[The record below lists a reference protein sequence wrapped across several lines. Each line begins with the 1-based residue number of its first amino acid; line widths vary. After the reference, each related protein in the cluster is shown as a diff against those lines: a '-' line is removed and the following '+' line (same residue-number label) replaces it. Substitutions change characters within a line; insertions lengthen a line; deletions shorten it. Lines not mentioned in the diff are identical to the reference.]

1 MKKTARCDPA
11 QPELSIGIIF
21 RDNIRSLERCLQSL
35 EPLRKALPCQ
45 LVMADTG
52 SMDGSRAVAEKYADI
67 LFDFPWIDD
76 FSAARNAVMD
86 RCTGCWYLGVDSD
99 EYLDPDITELSI
111 FLRSSVSQRE
121 EAKVAS
127 VIIRNYST
135 YEMDGPYSDFYA
147 VRLVRISAGFR
158 YDGKI
163 HERLVCGDAPLIFLT
178 QTVFHHDGYVGLN
191 TEAGKEKRERNLAAL
206 REELKQD
213 GNLMTRLQLIES
225 GITEPDIGEQL
236 RAAVACVRNKEALWD
251 CFGAPIL
258 RYAVKLGDQ
267 MHLPELDEWIQMAE
281 EWFPD
286 SYFTRIDVNYIALMS
301 YHTRE
306 DYKACVHV
314 GERCLE
320 AYADYRAG
328 RGSLTEQM
336 NSTLAYPSP
345 QAEQNVRVVT
355 ANAYLQE
362 NRPEQGLRLLEGLDF
377 SILTPGQLEDLL
389 KLLRLTYSV
398 SDLDTAPLVR
408 RAWDAIS
415 VPEDKGRNVEE
426 RRAAFIQEASKAFR
440 LEVREEETRRTG
452 FMRYSSGVFV
462 PLTGL
467 CELGTA
473 AAILETE
480 DPEEI
485 ARLLDTVKVWRQLP
499 VMALSHALSLGVS
512 FPPMGKEL
520 KLEEMDGLAKRL
532 SEDEETLLA
541 LIQNAGIPDGLPAL
555 CWTRSMVFAAMR
567 IHAWMGGA
575 ADLSLVRAFAEV
587 ERAFLPVCYSQ
598 EALLPENLFLLPR
611 THRLGW
617 YCDKAF
623 ASLDRGD
630 EAGYIRYLHG
640 GLDTYEGM
648 REMIES
654 LLADFQRRRKAT
666 ASPELLALAEQVRT
680 VLAAY
685 DSKDPA
691 VEALKASEAYQK
703 VAYLLEEGT

>member
-1 MKKTARCDPA
+1 MKKTDKKKQP

-21 RDNIRSLERCLQSL
+21 RDNIRSLERCLQAL
-35 EPLRKALPCQ
+35 EPLRRAIPCQ

-52 SMDGSRAVAEKYADI
+52 SVDGSRAVAEKYADV
-67 LFDFPWIDD
+67 LFDFPWVDD

-86 RCTGCWYLGVDSD
+86 RCTGRWYLGVDSD
-99 EYLDPDITELSI
+99 EYLDPDIAELSM
-111 FLRSSVSQRE
+111 FLRSGVSQRE

-127 VIIRNYST
+127 VVIRNYST
-135 YEMDGPYSDFYA
+135 YEMDGPCSDFYA
-147 VRLVRISAGFR
+147 ARLARLSTGFR
-158 YDGKI
+158 YDGRI
-163 HERLVCGDAPLIFLT
+163 HERLDCGDAALIFLT

-206 REELKQD
+206 REKLKRD
-213 GNLMTRLQLIES
+213 GDLLTRLQLIES
-225 GITEPDIGEQL
+225 GTTEPDIQEQL
-236 RAAVACVRNKEALWD
+236 RAAVACVRNKENMWET
-251 CFGAPIL
+251 FGPPIL
-258 RYAVKLGDQ
+258 RYAVKLGES
-267 MHLPELDEWIQMAE
+267 MHLPELDEWIRMAE

-286 SYFTRIDVNYIALMS
+286 SYFTRIDVNYIALMA
-301 YHTRE
+301 YHARE
-306 DYKACVHV
+306 DYKACIHA

-328 RGSLTEQM
+328 RGNLTEQM
-336 NSTLAYPSP
+336 NSTLAYPSL
-345 QAEQNVRVVT
+345 QAEQNTRVVT
-355 ANAYLQE
+355 ANAWLQE
-362 NRPEQGLRLLEGLDF
+362 NQPEQGLRLLESLEL
-377 SILTPGQLEDLL
+377 SILTPEQMEDLL

-398 SDLDTAPLVR
+398 SGLDTAPLVR
-408 RAWDAIS
+408 RAWETVSAPKDI
-415 VPEDKGRNVEE
+415 GRNVEE

-440 LEVREEETRRTG
+440 LEVREEEARRTG
-452 FMRYSSGVFV
+452 FKRYSSGVFA

-499 VMALSHALSLGVS
+499 VMALSHALRLGVS
-512 FPPMGKEL
+512 FPPPGKEL

-541 LIQNAGIPDGLPAL
+541 LIQYADRPDGLPAL

-567 IHAWMGGA
+567 IHSWRGGPE
-575 ADLSLVRAFAEV
+575 DLLLARAFAEV
-587 ERAFLPVCYSQ
+587 ERVFLPVCYSQ
-598 EALLPENLFLLPR
+598 EALRPENLFLLPR

-623 ASLDRGD
+623 ASLDSGD
-630 EAGYIRYLHG
+630 ETGYIRYLHG

-654 LLADFQRRRKAT
+654 LLADFQRRRRAE

-685 DSKDPA
+685 DPEDPA
-691 VEALKASEAYQK
+691 VAALKAGEAYRR
-703 VAYLLEEGT
+703 VAYLLEDGT